1 MTRML
6 LAAAL
11 WTLPVLAAPPV
22 PSPIARLA
30 ALEGRIGGRLGVAAL
45 DAGSGR
51 RLEYRSAERFPLC
64 STFKVLL
71 AGAVLARVD
80 AGRESLDRSIPYNQA
95 DLIEHS
101 PVTAAHVAEGHL
113 PVETLS
119 AAAVQDSDN
128 AAANLLL
135 STLGGPRAVTAFA
148 RTLGD
153 GVTRLD
159 RNEPSLNEAT
169 PGDPRDTTT
178 PAAMIGA
185 LKKLLLGDT
194 LTAASRQKLEGWMVA
209 CTTGRAKLRAGL
221 PVDWII
227 GDKTGS
233 GQRGTMNDVAI
244 LRPPRRAPILLAVY
258 ATGSKASWADR
269 EAMFV
274 EVGRIVAGDFK
285 D

>member
-6 LAAAL
+6 LVAAL
-11 WTLPVLAAPPV
+11 WILPAMAAPPA
-22 PSPIARLA
+22 PSPAARLA
-30 ALEGRIGGRLGVAAL
+30 ALETRIGGRLGVAAL
-45 DAGSGR
+45 DTGSGH

-71 AGAVLARVD
+71 AGAVLAQVD
-80 AGRESLDRSIPYNQA
+80 AGRESLDRRIPYSQA

-101 PVTAAHVAEGHL
+101 PVTTAHLAEGSL
-113 PVETLS
+113 SVEALC

-135 STLGGPRAVTAFA
+135 SALGGPRAVTAFA

-153 GVTRLD
+153 GMTRLD
-159 RNEPSLNEAT
+159 RNEPSLNEAA

-178 PAAMIGA
+178 PTAMVGA
-185 LKKLLLGDT
+185 LNALLLGPT
-194 LTAASRQKLEGWMVA
+194 LTATSRQRLEGWMVA

-221 PVDWII
+221 PADWIV

-233 GQRGTMNDVAI
+233 GQRGTMNDIAI
-244 LRPPRRAPILLAVY
+244 LRSPRRAPILVAVY

-269 EAMFV
+269 EAMIA

>member
-1 MTRML
+1 M
-6 LAAAL
+6 
-11 WTLPVLAAPPV
+11 
-22 PSPIARLA
+22 
-30 ALEGRIGGRLGVAAL
+30 
-45 DAGSGR
+45 
-51 RLEYRSAERFPLC
+51 C

-71 AGAVLARVD
+71 AGAVLVRVD
-80 AGRESLDRSIPYNQA
+80 GGRELLGRRIAYGQV
-95 DLIEHS
+95 DLIDHS
-101 PVTAAHVAEGHL
+101 PVTAAHVAEGSL
-113 PVETLS
+113 PVETLC
-119 AAAVQDSDN
+119 AATVRDSDN

-135 STLGGPRAVTAFA
+135 SALGGPRAVTAFA

-153 GVTRLD
+153 DVTRLD
-159 RNEPSLNEAT
+159 RNEPSLNEAR

-178 PAAMIGA
+178 PAAMVGT

-194 LTAASRQKLEGWMVA
+194 LSADSRLKLEGWMVA

-221 PVDWII
+221 PVDWIV

-233 GQRGTMNDVAI
+233 GQRGTMNDIAI
-244 LRPPRRAPILLAVY
+244 LRSPRRAPILVAVY

-269 EAMFV
+269 EAVFA

>member
-11 WTLPVLAAPPV
+11 WILPALAAPPA
-22 PSPIARLA
+22 PSPAARLA
-30 ALEGRIGGRLGVAAL
+30 ALEARIGGRLGVAAL
-45 DAGSGR
+45 DTGSGH

-71 AGAVLARVD
+71 TGAVLAQVD
-80 AGRESLDRSIPYNQA
+80 AGRESLDRRIPYSQA

-101 PVTAAHVAEGHL
+101 PVTTAHLAEGSL
-113 PVETLS
+113 SVEALC

-148 RTLGD
+148 RILGD
-153 GVTRLD
+153 GMTRLD
-159 RNEPSLNEAT
+159 RNEPSLNEAA

-178 PAAMIGA
+178 PTAMVGA
-185 LKKLLLGDT
+185 LNALLLGPT
-194 LTAASRQKLEGWMVA
+194 LTATSRQRLEGWMVA

-221 PVDWII
+221 PADWIV

-233 GQRGTMNDVAI
+233 GQRGTMNDIAI
-244 LRPPRRAPILLAVY
+244 LRPPRRAPILVAVY

-269 EAMFV
+269 EAMIA
-274 EVGRIVAGDFK
+274 EVGRIVAGDLK

>member
-11 WTLPVLAAPPV
+11 WILPALAAPPA
-22 PSPIARLA
+22 PSPAARLA
-30 ALEGRIGGRLGVAAL
+30 ALEARIGGRLGVAAL
-45 DAGSGR
+45 DTGSGH

-71 AGAVLARVD
+71 AGAVLAKVD
-80 AGRESLDRSIPYNQA
+80 AGRESLDRRIPYSQA

-101 PVTAAHVAEGHL
+101 PVTTAHLAEGSL
-113 PVETLS
+113 SVEALC

-135 STLGGPRAVTAFA
+135 STLGGPRAVTAFV
-148 RTLGD
+148 RILGD
-153 GVTRLD
+153 GMTRLD
-159 RNEPSLNEAT
+159 RNEPSLNEAA

-178 PAAMIGA
+178 PTAMVGA
-185 LKKLLLGDT
+185 LNALLLGPT
-194 LTAASRQKLEGWMVA
+194 LTATSRQRLEGWMVA

-221 PVDWII
+221 PADWIV

-233 GQRGTMNDVAI
+233 GQRGTMNDIAI
-244 LRPPRRAPILLAVY
+244 LRPPRRAPILVAVY

-269 EAMFV
+269 EAMIA
-274 EVGRIVAGDFK
+274 EVGRIVAGDGK